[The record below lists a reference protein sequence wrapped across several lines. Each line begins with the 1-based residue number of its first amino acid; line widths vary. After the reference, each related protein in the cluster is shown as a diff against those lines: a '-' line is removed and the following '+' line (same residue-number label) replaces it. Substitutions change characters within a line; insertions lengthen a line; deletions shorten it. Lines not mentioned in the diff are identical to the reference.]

1 MTKKKEILST
11 SAGNPFSDIQARNYS
26 DTRVLS
32 EFCPI
37 PLFWTLFND
46 QHEVVIGARGCGKTI
61 LFKMM
66 RYSMLNKMSDP
77 RAKKIVEEKNYIALY
92 VPLHLEFIKRL
103 SSFDLSEEKK
113 IAWFRF
119 SFNCALAQSVVIELT
134 ELIKDIFPDQLARAN
149 AEYELSENIR
159 QLWHLSGATPIRHF
173 AKLRQE
179 VTKLFYGANLHS
191 FNEDELPNPF
201 IHSIASALS
210 SINECVCSY
219 LNISPTWL
227 LCVDEAEFIDE
238 CYQRC
243 INTAFRS
250 DTNRIAIKMATLPF
264 YHTTKRTLD
273 EDINVLDGQDFK
285 YTIIEMKPDSPE
297 FINVTNS
304 IVKTRFAREN
314 VKIERLSDFVET
326 LGNDQYLDYY
336 TKEVG
341 KEIADQAHI
350 QRSIFSQLS
359 TKSKAHNADKPSDA
373 IRKSVYDK
381 YAPIYYLREMFKKE
395 KGHYVPGWY
404 AGASMIRRMA
414 QGNPRVFIRIMNELY
429 STASGKALPL
439 TVKAQHRTLEKFAR
453 SFCKETQ
460 TLEGYGPEA
469 KQALDNIA
477 QMIHVQTHGE
487 KLALT
492 GTTFMLNQKT
502 DVSKHTAWMH
512 KAIAFSRLFVDDDS
526 LKTEISLESK
536 FELSNLYAAC
546 YWLPMRNRTPIKI
559 LLHDFNSIN
568 KKSPKQYAGLSY
580 EQLSLNL
587 DGCD

>member
-77 RAKKIVEEKNYIALY
+77 RAKKIIEEKNYIAFY

-103 SSFDLSEEKK
+103 SSFDLSEETK

-119 SFNCALAQSVVIELT
+119 SFNCALAQSIVIELT
-134 ELIKDIFPDQLARAN
+134 ELIKDIFPDQIARAN

-159 QLWHLSGATPIRHF
+159 QLWHLGGDTPIHHL

-179 VTKLFYGANLHS
+179 VTKLFYGANFHN
-191 FNEDELPNPF
+191 FIEDELPNPF

-210 SINECVCSY
+210 SINDCVCSC

-264 YHTTKRTLD
+264 YHTTKKTLD
-273 EDINVLDGQDFK
+273 EDISVLDGQDFK

-297 FINVTNS
+297 FVSVTNS

-314 VKIERLSDFVET
+314 VKIDKLSDFIET

-336 TKEVG
+336 TREVG
-341 KEIADQAHI
+341 KENADQAHI
-350 QRSIFSQLS
+350 QSSIFSQLS
-359 TKSKAHNADKPSDA
+359 TRSKAHNAGKTNDA
-373 IRKSVYDK
+373 IRKPVYDK

-404 AGASMIRRMA
+404 AGAAMVRRMA
-414 QGNPRVFIRIMNELY
+414 QGNPRIFIRMMNELY
-429 STASGKALPL
+429 STASGKALPM

-469 KQALDNIA
+469 KQALDYIA
-477 QMIHVQTHGE
+477 QMIHDQTHGE

-502 DVSKHTAWMH
+502 DIEKQTAWMH
-512 KAIAFSRLFVDDDS
+512 KAIAFSRLFVDEDS
-526 LKTEISLESK
+526 LKTEINLDSK
-536 FELSNLYAAC
+536 FEISNLYAAC
-546 YWLPMRNRTPIKI
+546 YWLPMRNRTPIKVW
-559 LLHDFNSIN
+559 LHDFNTMS
-568 KKSPKQYAGLSY
+568 KKSSKESTALSY